1 VSNCVGNP
9 DLDSYFDAVYA
20 ETFNSVSRF
29 VVSHAA
35 RFQDS
40 EDIIQNV
47 YTRFYKRISEKGYA
61 DIESAEAFLINIAK
75 FECRSVFSGFMRR
88 KDRDVMLSEIDDDQ
102 AAAFEAEMSRD
113 QKLLEDV
120 MADKLLAK
128 QIFDDIMSGDE
139 TVGKI
144 FYLHF
149 VCDMKLE
156 EVANQLDM
164 RLSTVKTKLY
174 RTIEKQKKKFGI

>member
-1 VSNCVGNP
+1 MGNP

-20 ETFNSVSRF
+20 ETIGPVSRF

-35 RFQDS
+35 RFQDT
-40 EDIIQNV
+40 EDIVQNV

-61 DIESAEAFLINIAK
+61 DIESTEAFLINIAK
-75 FECRSVFSGFMRR
+75 FECRSMFAGFKRR
-88 KDRDVMLSEIDDDQ
+88 KDRDVILSDIDEEQ
-102 AAAFEAEMSRD
+102 SAAIEAEMSRD
-113 QKLLEDV
+113 QKLLEDI
-120 MADKLLAK
+120 MADKILAK

-139 TVGKI
+139 MTGRI

-156 EVANQLDM
+156 EVANRLDIK
-164 RLSTVKTKLY
+164 LSTVKTKLY
-174 RTIEKQKKKFGI
+174 RTIEKQKKKYGI

>member
-1 VSNCVGNP
+1 MGNP

-20 ETFNSVSRF
+20 ETIGPVSRF

-35 RFQDS
+35 RFQDT
-40 EDIIQNV
+40 EDIVQNV

-61 DIESAEAFLINIAK
+61 DIESTEAFLINIAK
-75 FECRSVFSGFMRR
+75 FECRIMFAGFKRR
-88 KDRDVMLSEIDDDQ
+88 KDRDVILSDIDEEQ
-102 AAAFEAEMSRD
+102 SAAIEAEMSRD
-113 QKLLEDV
+113 QKLLEDI
-120 MADKLLAK
+120 MADKILAK

-139 TVGKI
+139 MTGRI

-156 EVANQLDM
+156 EVANRLDIK
-164 RLSTVKTKLY
+164 LSTVKTKLY
-174 RTIEKQKKKFGI
+174 RTIEKQKKKYGI